1 MSGLKLDYPT
11 SSVSI
16 PVESTRPSDE
26 SATIGVTAVIND
38 DIALAVVNLEF
49 LGGRG
54 GVRNEGFYLTREKAR
69 RLAAAL
75 LDIVGEAHDDQP

>member
-1 MSGLKLDYPT
+1 
-11 SSVSI
+11 
-16 PVESTRPSDE
+16 
-26 SATIGVTAVIND
+26 
-38 DIALAVVNLEF
+38 VVNLEF